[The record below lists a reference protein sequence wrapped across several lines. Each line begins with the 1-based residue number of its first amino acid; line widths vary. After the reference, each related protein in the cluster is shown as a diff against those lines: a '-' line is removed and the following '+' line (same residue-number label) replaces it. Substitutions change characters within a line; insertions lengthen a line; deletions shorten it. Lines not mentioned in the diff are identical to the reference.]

1 MASSETIYFITKTS
15 CAMKIFIT
23 GATGFIGNA
32 VTLRL
37 ANSNHV
43 VHVLVRNAD
52 KSNNLDHPNI
62 KLFKGDVNDINS
74 VRQAMEGCQQVF
86 HLAAFAR
93 LWARPS
99 DIFYKINVDG
109 TRNILVA
116 ALEKKVSRLVYTSST
131 AVFGN
136 SIKEPLS
143 ENDPRTIGFDND
155 YDLSKC
161 MAEKL
166 VLDYVA
172 KGLNALIVNPTR
184 VYGPGIETY
193 SNVFTRFLNA
203 FLKGKLIPL
212 PNCSDV
218 VANYSYVKDVV
229 DGHLLAMKYGKTGER
244 YILGGENISY
254 AQLLQVVKEIIPG
267 RIVIRIPKILL
278 QAAGAL
284 QVLRFYLTKKQPAFT
299 PSAIERYYVNAAFSC
314 QKAIEELNY
323 KITPFTKGIAD
334 TIHQLKQKTN
344 EPQ

>member
-1 MASSETIYFITKTS
+1 
-15 CAMKIFIT
+15 MKIFIT
-23 GATGFIGNA
+23 GATGYIGNA
-32 VTLRL
+32 LTLRL
-37 ANSNHV
+37 ANSNHL
-43 VHVLVRNAD
+43 VHALVRNINKA
-52 KSNNLDHPNI
+52 KNLDHANI
-62 KLFKGDVNDINS
+62 RLFEGDINDIDS
-74 VRQAMEGCQQVF
+74 VRQAMDGCNRVF

-109 TRNILVA
+109 TRNILAV
-116 ALEKKVSRLVYTSST
+116 ALEKNISKLVYTSST

-136 SIKEPLS
+136 SINEPLS
-143 ENDPRTIGFDND
+143 ENDPRTIGFAND

-166 VLDYVA
+166 VLDYVT

-203 FLKGKLIPL
+203 FLERKLFPM

-218 VANYSYVKDVV
+218 VGNYSYVNDVV
-229 DGHLLAMKYGKTGER
+229 DGHLLAMKFGRSGER

-254 AQLLQVVKEIIPG
+254 AQLLQVVREIIPG
-267 RIVIRIPKILL
+267 RIVIKIPKKIL
-278 QAAGAL
+278 QALGAL
-284 QVLRFYLTKKQPAFT
+284 QIVRFHLTKKQPALA
-299 PSAIERYYVNAAFSC
+299 PSAIERYYLNAAFSS

-323 KITPFTKGIAD
+323 KITPFAKGIAD
-334 TIHQLKQKTN
+334 TIHQLKQKTT
-344 EPQ
+344 

>member
-1 MASSETIYFITKTS
+1 MKT
-15 CAMKIFIT
+15 FIT
-23 GATGFIGNA
+23 GATGYIGNA
-32 VTLRL
+32 LTLKL

-43 VHVLVRNAD
+43 VHVLVRNPD
-52 KSNNLDHPNI
+52 KSKNLDHPNI
-62 KLFKGDVNDINS
+62 RLFKGDINDIDS

-109 TRNILVA
+109 TRNILSA
-116 ALEKKVSRLVYTSST
+116 ALEKNVTRLVYTSST

-136 SIKEPLS
+136 SINEPLS

-193 SNVFTRFLNA
+193 SNFFTRFLNA
-203 FLKGKLIPL
+203 FLKRKLIPL
-212 PNCSDV
+212 PSCSDV
-218 VANYSYVKDVV
+218 VGNYSYVNDVV
-229 DGHLLAMKYGKTGER
+229 DGHLLAMKYGKAGER

-254 AQLLQVVKEIIPG
+254 GQLLQVVREIIPG
-267 RIVIRIPKILL
+267 KVVIKIPKKIL
-278 QAAGAL
+278 QGIGAL
-284 QVLRFYLTKKQPAFT
+284 QILRFHLTKKQPALT
-299 PSAIERYYVNAAFSC
+299 PSAIERYYLNAAFSC
-314 QKAIEELNY
+314 RKAVEELHY
-323 KITPFTKGIAD
+323 KVTPFAKGIAD
-334 TIHQLKQKTN
+334 TIHQLKQKAN